1 MRTTLQCALSLL
13 AVSQLFVLA
22 TPCFAETPEVT
33 GSEFHATR
41 AKHHRILVLSEEATP
56 DYSNVKSERM
66 DRSSSKFMNL
76 ASRGQAIIRTALQFR
91 GAPYRF
97 GGNSLTKGID
107 CSAFVRAI
115 YLQYGINLPR
125 VASQQFLQGIPVE
138 RERLV
143 AGDLVFFQDTYKV
156 GVSHVGFYIGE
167 GNFVHASGKAKG
179 VCVSSLDEA
188 KYLKHWAGARRI
200 EGASDK
206 FTLPEEKPILEE
218 MNSIEMIRDSS
229 DEPSSSDSEA
239 LTPPVRVKDSA
250 KDSGKDG
257 ETNSETNSDNDSV
270 ENSDEIV
277 VQELQESKPVVRK
290 KSSRKRSS
298 SRKTVKKIRKSSGV
312 IRKMSDF
319 GSDQS
324 IVAVASDTTEG
335 ERSEFEAFEIR
346 RAARKRASSHS
357 K

>member
-13 AVSQLFVLA
+13 AGSQLFLNAIPCLA
-22 TPCFAETPEVT
+22 RAPEESV
-33 GSEFHATR
+33 GEFHATR
-41 AKHHRILVLSEEATP
+41 TKRHRVLVLNNEENA
-56 DYSNVKSERM
+56 DSSIFKSERS
-66 DRSSSKFMNL
+66 DKSNAEYMNV
-76 ASRGQAIIRTALQFR
+76 ASRGQAIVRTALQFK

-107 CSAFVRAI
+107 CSAFVRTI

-125 VASQQFLQGIPVE
+125 VASQQFLLGMPVE
-138 RERLV
+138 RERMI

-156 GVSHVGFYIGE
+156 GVSHVGFYIGD

-188 KYLKHWAGARRI
+188 KYLKHWAGAKRI
-200 EGASDK
+200 EGGSEK
-206 FTLPEEKPILEE
+206 FSLPIEKPILEE

-229 DEPSSSDSEA
+229 DELASSDAEIH
-239 LTPPVRVKDSA
+239 TPPVRVKDSVE
-250 KDSGKDG
+250 DY
-257 ETNSETNSDNDSV
+257 SEI
-270 ENSDEIV
+270 E
-277 VQELQESKPVVRK
+277 VQDLQAPKPVVRNK
-290 KSSRKRSS
+290 RSRKRISYG
-298 SRKTVKKIRKSSGV
+298 KNALKNLKSSGT
-312 IRKMSDF
+312 IQKKNDL

-324 IVAVASDTTEG
+324 TADLASDGING

-346 RAARKRASSHS
+346 RAARKRASLHP

>member
-13 AVSQLFVLA
+13 AASQLSVHANPCLA
-22 TPCFAETPEVT
+22 EAPEVT

-41 AKHHRILVLSEEATP
+41 TKHHRVLVLSDEATP
-56 DYSNVKSERM
+56 DYSNVKGERV

-200 EGASDK
+200 EAGSEK
-206 FTLPEEKPILEE
+206 MSLPEEKPILEE
-218 MNSIEMIRDSS
+218 MNSIETIQDSS
-229 DEPSSSDSEA
+229 DEPSSSDSES
-239 LTPPVRVKDSA
+239 LTPPVRVKDI
-250 KDSGKDG
+250 KEDS
-257 ETNSETNSDNDSV
+257 N
-270 ENSDEIV
+270 EIV
-277 VQELQESKPVVRK
+277 VQNLQEPKPVVRN
-290 KSSRKRSS
+290 KSSRKRIS
-298 SRKTVKKIRKSSGV
+298 SRKSALKIRKSSGLSW
-312 IRKMSDF
+312 KLKDL
-319 GSDQS
+319 GSGQS
-324 IVAVASDTTEG
+324 IFNVASVVTAG

-346 RAARKRASSHS
+346 RTARKRASLHS

>member
-13 AVSQLFVLA
+13 AGSQLFLNAISCLA
-22 TPCFAETPEVT
+22 EAPEESL
-33 GSEFHATR
+33 GEFHATR
-41 AKHHRILVLSEEATP
+41 TKRHRVLVLDNEAIA
-56 DYSNVKSERM
+56 DSSILKSERLEK
-66 DRSSSKFMNL
+66 SNSEFTNV

-125 VASQQFLQGIPVE
+125 VASQQFLQGMPVE
-138 RERLV
+138 KDRMI

-179 VCVSSLDEA
+179 VCVSSLEEA

-200 EGASDK
+200 EAGSEK
-206 FTLPEEKPILEE
+206 FTLPEERPILEE
-218 MNSIEMIRDSS
+218 MNSIETIQDSS
-229 DEPSSSDSEA
+229 DEPLSSNSES
-239 LTPPVRVKDSA
+239 LTPPVRVKDSED
-250 KDSGKDG
+250 DS
-257 ETNSETNSDNDSV
+257 SEI
-270 ENSDEIV
+270 IV
-277 VQELQESKPVVRK
+277 QDLQKLKPVVRN
-290 KSSRKRSS
+290 KSSRKRIS
-298 SRKTVKKIRKSSGV
+298 SRKIALKSHKSSR
-312 IRKMSDF
+312 IIQKKKDS
-319 GSDQS
+319 GSNQS
-324 IVAVASDTTEG
+324 IVDIGSDDTEG

-346 RAARKRASSHS
+346 RAARKRASLHLN
-357 K
+357 